1 MANTEPLYPPIVDT
15 AVPIFIY
22 REGEETANIYF
33 DLSPY
38 QSHSGVDFNEQDAG
52 DNTYYFWGGRSGEPT
67 RPLILNGQYPPFYN
81 KNTSIGYTDASCNST
96 YSLQVVA
103 NTQLHNSSV
112 FNPADFPQE
121 IAAHMIAFRNN
132 SNKNDW
138 NYNLLSY
145 SIQGV
150 EVNNGEGWLPGQYYR
165 TQARLMKDPFS
176 WGGVEIEII
185 DPDTHELI
193 LPDIRNLFGTVYTE
207 IAEASDDNC
216 TYQGNEQYGFRKMCE
231 KYLVESFKTVC
242 KAAYDRGEWPDGVSP
257 ITLLR
262 QAVTKRRELI
272 DWYEENNFVSEWS
285 TICMVRSIYEPLW
298 IINAKDMRYS
308 GVNELNFKSPL
319 INLQGQLEIPE
330 DGLEP
335 ETLSSIQVT
344 VYRMVNNQPVEIVE
358 RANIIP
364 NTQNVFNSFS
374 YKLKHMLAASQT
386 YRINISV
393 ETRNGWRSTIMIHPN
408 IEQIADELDNISL
421 ACIED
426 NPRGCIDMVIST
438 DPAFESVYNYAIIR
452 SDNPD
457 QNQWED
463 ICILEIPDGEH
474 TITLYDTTAESGTQY
489 RYGLQQIDKNT
500 GTRGNVWILDEN
512 GNFQKPGTEGLRPLV
527 LIPFY
532 EDMFLSNADD
542 TLAISYGQA
551 LTSYK
556 TNIKEASI
564 ETIGSPY
571 PFYYRNEVVN
581 YRTVQLSG
589 TISYNDNNEER
600 LFSIDATEGTPYSSR
615 MGQDATAHS
624 SPESFANNNLI
635 ADNFN
640 KGFRAREDLFGQR
653 RIENYADFNSK
664 NRINNMNDITLE
676 REYRKEVIKF
686 LQDGKPKLLKTA
698 AEGNMLVILMNI
710 TFTPKTEINNIVYDF
725 TCDAM
730 EIDECS
736 ISNYNKYNI
745 QYLKQHNDDI
755 HVYPYQA
762 ITTEVGTI

>member
-22 REGEETANIYF
+22 REGEEAANIYF

-67 RPLILNGQYPPFYN
+67 RPRVLNGDPPSYN
-81 KNTSIGYTDASCNST
+81 KDASIGYTNALCNST

-145 SIQGV
+145 GIKGE

-165 TQARLMKDPFS
+165 TQARLVKDPFK
-176 WGGVEIEII
+176 WTGKIYPRTGDGKTPEN
-185 DPDTHELI
+185 PGLAA
-193 LPDIRNLFGTVYTE
+193 LFGSEGCFAE
-207 IAEASDDNC
+207 IDEASSDNC
-216 TYQGNEQYGFRKMCE
+216 RYKNDMMGFKDMCE
-231 KYLVESFKTVC
+231 KYLEESFDTAWQATYETESETIETPLV
-242 KAAYDRGEWPDGVSP
+242 
-257 ITLLR
+257 ILR
-262 QAVTKRRELI
+262 KAVTKRRELL

-358 RANIIP
+358 RANITP

-426 NPRGCIDMVIST
+426 NPRGCIDMVVST
-438 DPAFESVYNYAIIR
+438 GSTFESVYNYAIIR

-600 LFSIDATEGTPYSSR
+600 LFSIDAIEGTPYSSR

-698 AEGNMLVILMNI
+698 AEGNVLVILMNI
-710 TFTPKTEINNIVYDF
+710 AFTPKTEINNIVYDF

-745 QYLKQHNDDI
+745 QYLKQHDNNI